1 MKEKFEDWAPTPE
14 RMARLG
20 QIAKVL
26 AQYAK
31 MGIKLTLRQL
41 FYQLVTKNIIANT
54 QREYKK
60 LGDLLSRARLAGLID
75 WNIIEDRVR
84 RPVKPLEFGTIQDRI
99 DLAVE
104 NFRLKRWRDQPQYVE
119 LWVEKDALSSVIEPI
134 CDDLH
139 VTMMVNRG
147 YSSSSAMYE
156 SAKRIERERGDREA
170 TVIYL
175 GDFDP
180 SGEDMVRD
188 IQDRLT
194 LFEADVFVSKL
205 ALNMDQVTSYK
216 LPPNPLKRDVSGAL
230 TDSRGKGFAA
240 EHGLSSYEVDALPPE
255 VLQTMIRNTIEDR
268 MDLGLYE
275 EIIAEED
282 DLKKKLVALGGKIK

>member
-1 MKEKFEDWAPTPE
+1 MKEKFTDWTPTPD

-104 NFRLKRWRDQPQYVE
+104 NFRLKRWTDQPEYVE

-156 SAKRIERERGDREA
+156 ASKRIERERGDREA
-170 TVIYL
+170 TIIYL

-194 LFEADVFVSKL
+194 TFESIVSVTKL
-205 ALNMDQVTSYK
+205 ALNRDQIDRYK
-216 LPPNPLKRDVSGAL
+216 LPPNPAKM
-230 TDSRGKGFAA
+230 TDSRASAFVA
-240 EHGLSSYEVDALPPE
+240 EHGVESFEVDALPPE
-255 VLQTMIRNTIEDR
+255 VLQEMIRESIENR
-268 MDLGLYE
+268 MDMDAYQAVMDE
-275 EIIAEED
+275 EEE
-282 DLKKKLVALGGKIK
+282 LKKKLVELGRGL